1 MTQSAKICI
10 AYTGKAV
17 DDGSMDVNDLAPAL
31 LALGN
36 LVGSANRVLNH
47 DDSIVEV
54 KLSAHFERGSFEMT
68 LELVRTLTDK
78 IKLFFADADYSI
90 NDIIGIIGFV
100 STVSGANA
108 VSLVQFIRWL
118 KNRRIKKIETASKD
132 TVRVIL
138 DEDSRE
144 ISIGAWNLYR
154 SKEIHNHIEGVIAPL
169 KHEGVDGFEVR
180 DGNNRETIERIDKD
194 STEYFSTATL
204 DEHVEEIS
212 STQEIIL
219 KIVNVSFE
227 RNLKWRF
234 DDGESRFAADVKDEQ
249 FLKAIDSGNISF
261 AQGDALLAEL
271 QTVQQY
277 TKSELKK
284 TVKTVVKVLKVI
296 KRDSSVEITI
306 HSLDNDS

>member
-68 LELVRTLTDK
+68 LELVRTLTDQ

-118 KNRRIKKIETASKD
+118 KNRRIKKVETASKD

-180 DGNNRETIERIDKD
+180 DGRNRETIERIDKD
-194 STEYFSTATL
+194 SAEYFSTATI
-204 DEHVEEIS
+204 DESVEEIS

-296 KRDSSVEITI
+296 KRDSSDEITI
-306 HSLDNDS
+306 HSLDDDS